1 MLVDQGHIRELLASV
16 IQRVTINRLAQEDL
30 MQEALIHLWR
40 QELQHPGQSQSWYIQ
55 NCRFFLLNL
64 LTKDRSLDSFK
75 RWQARCL
82 LDPQLELNDDSA
94 DVLGSDETLF
104 ASVCAHDIL
113 DLLLRRIKPLDQQIL
128 GWLAQGLEVHEIAQR
143 LNLSHQA
150 VTKRRQKIAALA
162 IQLGIFLPPNHAL

>member
-113 DLLLRRIKPLDQQIL
+113 DLLLRRIKPLDQLIL
-128 GWLAQGLEVHEIAQR
+128 RYLADGFTTYEIAQR
-143 LNLSHQA
+143 LDISHQA
-150 VTKRRQKIAALA
+150 VSKHRRSIAALA
-162 IQLGIFLPPNHAL
+162 NQLGISLPSKRH